1 MAKQEWL
8 VKRTITLE
16 RYFVVL
22 ADSQEDA
29 KETACDGG
37 INDLHL
43 KADRISTRKL
53 ATRGL
58 SEAEC
63 RELRDFS

>member
-1 MAKQEWL
+1 MARQEWL

-16 RYFVVL
+16 GYFVVL

-29 KETACDGG
+29 KEEACDGG
-37 INDLHL
+37 ISDLTHL
-43 KADRISTRKL
+43 KADRISARKL

-58 SEAEC
+58 SEDERLHLA
-63 RELRDFS
+63 

>member
-1 MAKQEWL
+1 MAKQEWI

-16 RYFVVL
+16 GYFVVL

-29 KETACDGG
+29 KEVACDGG
-37 INDLHL
+37 ILDLHL
-43 KADRISTRKL
+43 TAERISTRKL

-58 SEAEC
+58 SEDE
-63 RELRDFS
+63 RLSLV